1 MAILPFH
8 RRMAKVQGVSA
19 MTNQPTEAV
28 TSALRSLYSRYGY
41 SRYKMNKFEEYD
53 LYAKNKDFL
62 ISDSVITFTDT
73 NGKLMAL
80 KPDVTLSIVKNTRDE
95 PGIRKLYYNENVYRV
110 SKGTHSFKEIMQVG
124 LEAIGEI
131 DEYCIYEVLKL
142 AAESLKCTGR
152 SCILEIS
159 HLGLLSDAIRHA
171 GVPETEQNQIIRC
184 IGEKNLHELQSIC
197 RQLGVSQENTDL
209 LRRLSSL
216 YGTPDEVLPTV
227 QALLEGI
234 GKEEELAQF
243 LRIISAL
250 NAGKYRDLIRID
262 FSAVSDPQYY
272 NGFVFKGFAQ
282 GVPSAMLSGG
292 QYDSMMKKMKRQS
305 GAIGFAVYLDILEQ
319 YTPSRAEYDVDTLL
333 LYDEGCSIPEI
344 EAEARQLTG
353 SGESILLQR
362 QIPPGIR
369 YRQLVTMKKGRA

>member
-1 MAILPFH
+1 
-8 RRMAKVQGVSA
+8 
-19 MTNQPTEAV
+19 MTNLSAEAV
-28 TSALRSLYSRYGY
+28 TASLRSLYSRYGY
-41 SRYKMNKFEEYD
+41 CRYKMNKFEEYD
-53 LYAKNKDFL
+53 LYARNKDFL

-110 SKGTHSFKEIMQVG
+110 SKGSHSFKEIMQMG

-142 AAESLKCTGR
+142 AAESLSCTGR
-152 SCILEIS
+152 SCVLEIS
-159 HLGLLSDAIRHA
+159 HLGLLSSALCHA
-171 GVPETEQNQIIRC
+171 GIGQEEQKDIIRC

-197 RQLGVSQENTDL
+197 LQLGVNSEHISL
-209 LRRLSSL
+209 LRRLASL
-216 YGTPDEVLPTV
+216 YGTPEEVLPTV
-227 QALLEGI
+227 QALLSGI
-234 GKEEELAQF
+234 AEEQELAQF
-243 LRIISAL
+243 LRIIGAL

-272 NGFVFKGFAQ
+272 NGFVFKGFSQ
-282 GVPSAMLSGG
+282 GIPSAMLSGG
-292 QYDSMMKKMKRQS
+292 QYDHMMRTMKRQS

-319 YTPSRAEYDVDTLL
+319 YTPARADYDVDTLL
-333 LYDEGCSIPEI
+333 VYDEGCSIAEI
-344 EAEARQLTG
+344 EATARQAT
-353 SGESILLQR
+353 SGGRSILLQR

-369 YRQLVTMKKGRA
+369 YRNLITMKSGV